1 MPICHSIDEVY
12 AFMMEREV
20 KSCAL
25 YRFVAKSVQDE
36 ESKVL
41 LERLA
46 QRAEEYLQK
55 LEASKKRGHFENRA
69 CSLTDSAFYTTILQ
83 TGSGPGH
90 RVPEILMFAIRNRH
104 DSFLKYRESAQQCQD
119 AGQRKLW
126 LALAEEERRHRL
138 ELESYYEKEVIYKI

>member
-1 MPICHSIDEVY
+1 MPICQSTGDVY
-12 AFMMEREV
+12 AIMMEREV
-20 KSCAL
+20 KSCTL

-36 ESKVL
+36 ESKTL

-46 QRAEEYLQK
+46 QRAEEYLEK
-55 LEASKKRGHFENRA
+55 LEASKRRGHFENRP

-90 RVPEILMFAIRNRH
+90 SAPEILMFAISNKH
-104 DSFLKYRESAQQCQD
+104 DGYLKCREAAQQCQD
-119 AGQRKLW
+119 AEQKKLW